1 MKRKFLSILMIM
13 FALIIALTNV
23 HAADGLFNMGT
34 YSDIYKLSEQAG
46 IDLPFINIFMNTATY
61 DKDVKHSGIS
71 IGQSTIDV
79 DEKLEGMHI
88 VFTSDMVSVKGE
100 VENALL
106 YGNNVVIEGKITGDT
121 IIIAPNV
128 QILESAIVEKD
139 VIIVTN
145 SLNIEGTVN
154 GNVIATVSEKANIS
168 GKLNSDLRI
177 ITTDLTLENSEI
189 KGDVYIETNT
199 DTTKVKELY
208 PNAVIVDLTQDSSD
222 EVDVIDIVTKG
233 IITVIIYSVICLLLT
248 KKENNIIQKACSKFR
263 ENTVYG
269 LVSAVAI
276 SMLLPII
283 LIVIILL
290 GVFGVGIVA
299 WPLLIVYAALILFVA
314 TTSMLIVG
322 MAIFDAVK
330 GKVGKFK
337 IPVVALIYI
346 VLYALAQITYISIYA
361 NMAMYII
368 ALGIVITMITK
379 KLAVENVAEEKSK
392 I

>member
-1 MKRKFLSILMIM
+1 MKRKILSILMIM
-13 FALIIALTNV
+13 FVLIVSFTNV
-23 HAADGLFNMGT
+23 HAADGLFDMGT

-46 IDLPFINIFMNTATY
+46 IDLPFINIFMSTATY

-79 DEKLEGMHI
+79 DEKLEGVHI
-88 VFTSDMVSVKGE
+88 VFTSDMVNIKGE

-139 VIIVTN
+139 IVIVSN
-145 SLNIEGTVN
+145 NLNIQGKVN
-154 GNVIATVSEKANIS
+154 GNVIATISEKADIS
-168 GKLNSDLRI
+168 GQLNSDLRMI
-177 ITTDLTLENSEI
+177 AQDLILENSDI
-189 KGDVYIETNT
+189 KGDIYIETNT

-208 PNAVIVDLTQDSSD
+208 PNAVIVDLAQDTSS
-222 EVDVIDIVTKG
+222 EIDVMGIVTEG
-233 IITVIIYSVICLLLT
+233 IITVVIYSLICFLMT
-248 KKENNIIQKACSKFR
+248 KKENNIVQKACSKFKVH
-263 ENTVYG
+263 TVYG
-269 LVSAVAI
+269 LVVAFAV

-290 GVFGVGIVA
+290 AAFGLRIVA

-314 TTSMLIVG
+314 TTAMLIVG
-322 MAIFDAVK
+322 IAIFDAVK

-337 IPVVALIYI
+337 IPVIALIYI
-346 VLYALAQITYISIYA
+346 VLYALTQITYIYVYA

-368 ALGIVITMITK
+368 ALAIVVTMITK
-379 KLAVENVAEEKSK
+379 KLPDEKEAEEKK
-392 I
+392 